1 MSSATF
7 PDPEPEPQSEPAGS
21 GSQPV
26 GSGSQPV
33 PAGGS
38 DGAPEPGDDEDSAAY
53 IGELMAAAAAGEEL
67 TTDDISQAGFGQGG
81 TADQMCPGPDLATL
95 IHAATTNDKIL
106 ATVSD
111 DDLIGILR
119 GARRLESLAAWAE
132 MTTLREF
139 ATRRTDPPPLA
150 APSPADPSP
159 ADPSPADP
167 SPRTRLRP
175 PRLRSPGSRSASS
188 RPMSWPRT

>member
-7 PDPEPEPQSEPAGS
+7 PDPEPEPQSEPA
-21 GSQPV
+21 

-159 ADPSPADP
+159 ADPSP
-167 SPRTRLRP
+167 RTRLRP